1 MSNKPLLRSL
11 SFPLLKGFIP
21 SPPQTHA
28 QQGVFIRD
36 EEGGG
41 AQYDK
46 YTYK

>member
-11 SFPLLKGFIP
+11 PFPLLKGA
-21 SPPQTHA
+21 SPPPPTHA